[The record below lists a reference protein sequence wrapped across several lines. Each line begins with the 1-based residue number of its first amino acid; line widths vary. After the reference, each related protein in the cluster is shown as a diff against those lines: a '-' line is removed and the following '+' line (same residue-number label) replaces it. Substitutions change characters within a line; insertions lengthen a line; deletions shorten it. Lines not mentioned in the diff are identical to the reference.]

1 MEITVFVVKD
11 SWGVNT
17 AVVTSMDEAIALAI
31 ENNAIDSFEDFADNW
46 RRDNSGDDLLDL
58 LAEKN
63 PMEALKREY
72 RNSIVNDIENGDCEF
87 IESFEIEVP
96 LDTATITPEIMVA
109 ITNIFKCS

>member
-11 SWGVNT
+11 SWGANDC
-17 AVVTSMDEAIALAI
+17 VVTSIDEAIAQAL
-31 ENNAIDSFEDFADNW
+31 ENDALESLEDFADRWLRENC
-46 RRDNSGDDLLDL
+46 GDDLLDL

-63 PMEALKREY
+63 PLDGFKKAY
-72 RNSIVNDIENGDCEF
+72 RNSIINSVEDGDCEF
-87 IESFEIEVP
+87 IESFEIEIP